1 MKKTLLVFTVLL
13 MLIFPGMAPHSA
25 MMDVYGQGNVR
36 EVPVSR
42 LDTVL
47 QPARSADSVLPD
59 VSTVNEK
66 QDFWIAPNPSLEFIN
81 IYGNS
86 DRPENLTVHVY
97 TILGRRLY
105 TFHPELQSSGQLL
118 HEDTS
123 RWLPGTYL
131 VRIEA
136 DGTVLKTMRFVKR

>member
-1 MKKTLLVFTVLL
+1 MKKTLLVFTVLF
-13 MLIFPGMAPHSA
+13 MMIFRGMAPHSVY
-25 MMDVYGQGNVR
+25 MDIYGQGDMR
-36 EVPVSR
+36 DAPVSG
-42 LDTVL
+42 LDTAF
-47 QPARSADSVLPD
+47 QPTRSADPLLSD
-59 VSTVNEK
+59 GTAGNEK

-81 IYGNS
+81 VYGNG
-86 DRPENLTVHVY
+86 DRPEKLAIHVY

-105 TFHPELQSSGQLL
+105 TFHPELQNGGLLL